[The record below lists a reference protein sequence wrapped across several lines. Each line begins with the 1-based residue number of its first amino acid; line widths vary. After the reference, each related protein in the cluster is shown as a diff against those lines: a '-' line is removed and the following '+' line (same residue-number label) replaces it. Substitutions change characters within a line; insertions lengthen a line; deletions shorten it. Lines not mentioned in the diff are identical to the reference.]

1 MRAAWDKLEALPSLA
16 AVRSAARSLTRD
28 YLLSMLQWNDR
39 NASWTDA
46 EADREG
52 IDRST
57 KDEAVDAVVEMIR
70 DSVWRYDDP
79 RRESDPGPAVGRSG
93 RLGNGSMRHVRLR
106 DLVSGTVMQQLEPI
120 MNDIAEGKLDVSA
133 GKKKLQA
140 LLETERTELLAKGVL
155 PDYLAWVL
163 AAAATQGGGRLG
175 SINVR

>member
-16 AVRSAARSLTRD
+16 AVRSAARALSRD

-39 NASWTDA
+39 NASWTDR

-52 IDRST
+52 IERST
-57 KDEAVDAVVEMIR
+57 KDQAVDAVVEIIR
-70 DSVWRYDDP
+70 DSVWRFDDP
-79 RRESDPGPAVGRSG
+79 RRESEPGPAVGRSG
-93 RLGNGSMRHVRLR
+93 RLGNGSMRNISLR
-106 DLVSGTVMQQLEPI
+106 DLVSASMLEQLEPI

-133 GKKKLQA
+133 GKKKLQE
-140 LLETERTELLAKGVL
+140 LLETERAELLSKGVL

-175 SINVR
+175 SINLR